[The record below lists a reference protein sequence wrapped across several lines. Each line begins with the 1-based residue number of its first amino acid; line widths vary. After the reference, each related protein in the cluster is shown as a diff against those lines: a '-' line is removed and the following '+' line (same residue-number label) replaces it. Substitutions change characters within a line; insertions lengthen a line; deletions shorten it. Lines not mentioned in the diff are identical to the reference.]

1 MFGRTTDG
9 SSDNEAVKIANA
21 FKPFWKKWTKEWG
34 RNCVRSKKMT
44 VSTAPSIIT
53 GLIGV
58 KDAFSDTECMIP
70 FQNNVASAQV
80 GDTVWVKWMQDNQQ
94 TMYADN
100 MGDLKPSA
108 YTANRVLA
116 TNTSGKISPSSVTT
130 TELGRL
136 SGVTSSV
143 QTQLNSKLPISS
155 VDSGLQ
161 EIVSVNAGETST
173 ISVSFN
179 NSFSSSPI
187 VVVSLFSN
195 QTTGIAQ
202 CSASTYNITSSG
214 FSLRLN
220 NGYTSARNLGATWI
234 AIGT

>member
-80 GDTVWVKWMQDNQQ
+80 GDTVWVNWMQDNQQ
-94 TMYADN
+94 TMYAEN
-100 MGDLKPSA
+100 MGDIL
-108 YTANRVLA
+108 
-116 TNTSGKISPSSVTT
+116 
-130 TELGRL
+130 
-136 SGVTSSV
+136 
-143 QTQLNSKLPISS
+143 TQQSIK
-155 VDSGLQ
+155 SGL
-161 EIVSVNAGETST
+161 INAVSIAAGSSTSEDIT
-173 ISVSFN
+173 FDKPFKN
-179 NSFSSSPI
+179 TPI
-187 VVVSLFSN
+187 VVSCL
-195 QTTGIAQ
+195 
-202 CSASTYNITSSG
+202 TSSQNVETGLCSVRVWNVSNTG
-214 FSLRLN
+214 FTVGIQ
-220 NGYTSARNLGATWI
+220 NGSQYSRVLGASWI
-234 AIGT
+234 ATGF